1 MTRSALLLSGAD
13 LTRWRREHAAGD
25 RPAALPY
32 GAESLERNG
41 FRVDG
46 VQLSD
51 RRAAVKARDVLEH
64 RLGVPV
70 ARTVRGA
77 VKVARADLVIA
88 SLEREAIAMSA
99 LRRAHVPPYRHA
111 PLVALTCWLADD
123 ARGADEETRARL
135 LSRFAHVDA
144 FVYWSR
150 NQTQILR
157 ELGIPDRALVPVGF
171 CADTDYFAPKPS
183 VPQDIDLL
191 AVGQDGGRDYATLFD
206 AVRGT
211 EMIVDIV
218 CPVNYLPPDIP
229 QDNVRLHG
237 VVDSR
242 KYAAMLRRAKVVV
255 VPTHERA
262 YPTGQSVALEASATG
277 ACVVVTGTT
286 PLREYFT
293 NGQDALFVDV
303 HDPVDLRGRL
313 QQALADEALR
323 RRLGAGA
330 RANVTTRFT
339 ADIMWRDI
347 LTALR
352 DRDLLSA

>member
-1 MTRSALLLSGAD
+1 MTRRALLLSGAD
-13 LTRWRREHAAGD
+13 LTRWRREHAGGE

-32 GAESLERNG
+32 GADALEQNG

-46 VQLSD
+46 VHLSE
-51 RRAAVKARDVLEH
+51 RRAAVKARDVVEH
-64 RLGVPV
+64 RWGVPV
-70 ARTVRGA
+70 ARTVKGA
-77 VKVARADLVIA
+77 AQVARADLVIA
-88 SLEREAIAMSA
+88 SLEREAVAMSA
-99 LRRAHVPPYRHA
+99 LRRAHVPPYGRP
-111 PLVALTCWLADD
+111 PLIALTCWLADD
-123 ARGADEETRARL
+123 ALGADDATRARL
-135 LSRFAHVDA
+135 LSRFAQVDA

-150 NQTQILR
+150 NQTAILR

-171 CADTDYFAPKPS
+171 CADTEYFTPDPS

-211 EMIVDIV
+211 DLVVDVV
-218 CPVNYLPPDIP
+218 CPVSYLPPDVP
-229 QDNVRLHG
+229 QENVRLHG
-237 VVDSR
+237 VVGSR
-242 KYAAMLRRAKVVV
+242 EYAAMLRRAKVVV

-277 ACVVVTGTT
+277 ACIVVTGTT

-293 NGQDALFVDV
+293 DGKDALLVDV
-303 HDPVDLRGRL
+303 HDPADLRARL
-313 QQALADEALR
+313 RQALGDEALR
-323 RRLGAGA
+323 RRLGAAA
-330 RANVTTRFT
+330 RTNVTARFT

-352 DRDLLSA
+352 ERELLPA

>member
-1 MTRSALLLSGAD
+1 MARRALLLSGAD
-13 LTRWRREHAAGD
+13 LARWRREHAAGD
-25 RPAALPY
+25 RPAVLPY
-32 GAESLERNG
+32 GAEALEHNG

-51 RRAAVKARDVLEH
+51 WRVATKARDVVEH
-64 RLGVPV
+64 RLGIPV
-70 ARTVRGA
+70 ARTVKGA

-99 LRRAHVPPYRHA
+99 LRRAHVPPYRRA

-123 ARGADEETRARL
+123 ARGADEATRAQL
-135 LSRFAHVDA
+135 LARFANVDA

-150 NQTQILR
+150 NQTPILR
-157 ELGIPDRALVPVGF
+157 ELGIAERKLVPVGF
-171 CADTDYFAPKPS
+171 CADTDYFTPDPS

-211 EMIVDIV
+211 DLVVDIV
-218 CPVNYLPPDIP
+218 CPVIYLPPDIP
-229 QDNVRLHG
+229 QENVRLHG

-242 KYAAMLRRAKVVV
+242 AYAAMLRRAKVVV

-277 ACVVVTGTT
+277 ACVVVTGST

-293 NGQDALFVDV
+293 HEQDALLVDV
-303 HDPVDLRGRL
+303 HDPADLRARL
-313 QQALADEALR
+313 RQALGDEALR
-323 RRLGAGA
+323 RRVGAGA
-330 RANVTTRFT
+330 RANVTGRFT

-352 DRDLLSA
+352 DRDLLAA